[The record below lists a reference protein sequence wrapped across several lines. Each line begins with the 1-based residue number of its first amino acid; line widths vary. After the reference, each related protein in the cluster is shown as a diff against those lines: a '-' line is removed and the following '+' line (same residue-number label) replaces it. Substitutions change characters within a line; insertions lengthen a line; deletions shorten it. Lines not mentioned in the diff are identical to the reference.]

1 MIEVSGCDAILTCN
15 SFDDDWLKPKLSRL
29 LWGYS
34 HLADIV
40 FSGYADVRR
49 RNIEQGWTRRNG
61 REAALAESEK
71 EASPPQL
78 SEPPQ
83 SLESSAVLWTHAKV
97 EDVNPEYM
105 SQGPGWYTLFNPGQE
120 RGFNVTPVH
129 SLAYG
134 RCVCFTG
141 SMAWKNNILF
151 LRII

>member
-1 MIEVSGCDAILTCN
+1 MTVISGMRRHLT
-15 SFDDDWLKPKLSRL
+15 STSDDDDELNQKLGGF
-29 LWGYS
+29 LWGYP

-141 SMAWKNNILF
+141 SMGWENNILF